1 MGSFVVQT
9 INTDPVKS
17 HEKNNN
23 KNRGIQ
29 WKGYRWPQRKGF
41 ELRKK
46 TVALL

>member
-23 KNRGIQ
+23 KNRGYSG
-29 WKGYRWPQRKGF
+29 KVTAGHNGRV
-41 ELRKK
+41 LN
-46 TVALL
+46 